1 MTALPASCSLVDLTV
16 HGDTRGSL
24 IALEQG
30 TGLPFAI
37 QRVYYIYGT
46 ARNTARGFHAHHQ
59 LQQLAICVAGSCT
72 MIVDDGVQRVE
83 VPLDR
88 PDRGLHIGS
97 PIWREMTDFSDDCVL
112 LVLASAPY
120 EDADYIRDYDEFRR
134 VAAERNGDLS

>member
-1 MTALPASCSLVDLTV
+1 MTSLPAHCRLVDLSV
-16 HGDTRGSL
+16 HGDARGSL
-24 IALEQG
+24 IAVEQG
-30 TGLPFAI
+30 ADLPFAVR
-37 QRVYYIYGT
+37 RVYYIYGT
-46 ARNTARGFHAHHQ
+46 VDGVARGFHAHHD

-72 MIVDDGVQRVE
+72 MIVDDGAQRVP

-97 PIWREMTDFSDDCVL
+97 PVWREMADFSEDCVL

-134 VAAERNGDLS
+134 VVAQRNGGQS

>member
-1 MTALPASCSLVDLTV
+1 VIALPATCSLVDLTV

-24 IALEQG
+24 VALEQG
-30 TGLPFAI
+30 SGLPFAI

-46 ARNTARGFHAHHQ
+46 AKDTARGFHAHQQ
-59 LQQLAICVAGSCT
+59 LRQLAICVSGSCT
-72 MIVDDGVQRVE
+72 MIVDDGVLRVE

-88 PDRGLHIGS
+88 PDLCLHIGS
-97 PIWREMTDFSDDCVL
+97 PVWREMKDFSDDCVL

-134 VAAERNGDLS
+134 VVAQRNGELS